1 MWLRHKEDRMAK
13 QPESKLDSVAHHEER
28 KALMQ
33 KEYELNQQKDQE
45 LARQHAAHRDDQEI
59 ANYGGI
65 IKDGETRDQL
75 LERIR
80 NVSKV
85 VPVEIQPLGR
95 TPAMQKELE
104 AEQQAGREAVARAEA
119 EEKRNAELRQK
130 MAADEA
136 EREKKGA
143 DDSGTSSKSRH
154 G

>member
-1 MWLRHKEDRMAK
+1 MA
-13 QPESKLDSVAHHEER
+13 ENKLDSIAHHEER
-28 KALMQ
+28 KALLQ
-33 KEYELNQQKDQE
+33 KEYELNRQKDQE
-45 LARQHAAHRDDQEI
+45 LAKQHAVHREDQEI

-85 VPVEIQPLGR
+85 VSVEIQPLGR

-119 EEKRNAELRQK
+119 EEKRAAEIRQK
-130 MAADEA
+130 IADEA

-143 DDSGTSSKSRH
+143 DDPGTSSKSRH
-154 G
+154 E